1 MWALIFI
8 VAAPSDYNIHSV
20 YKTEQQCIEKKQFYD
35 EAFEETNSK
44 MKTRCVLRSRVPENK
59 KSTLVIQKYTIY

>member
-20 YKTEQQCIEKKQFYD
+20 YKNEQQCIERKQFYD
-35 EAFEETNSK
+35 EAFEKINSK
-44 MKTRCVLRSRVPENK
+44 MKTRCVLQSRVPENK
-59 KSTLVIQKYTIY
+59 KSTLVVQKYTIY

>member
-20 YKTEQQCIEKKQFYD
+20 YKTEQQFIEKKQFYD
-35 EAFEETNSK
+35 QAFEETNSR

>member
-20 YKTEQQCIEKKQFYD
+20 YKNEQQCIERKQFYD

-59 KSTLVIQKYTIY
+59 KSTLVVQKYTIY

>member
-20 YKTEQQCIEKKQFYD
+20 YKTEQQCIESKQFYD
-35 EAFEETNSK
+35 EAFEKTNSK